1 MADKLFPQNH
11 FYWNC
16 MVKQF
21 TRVKLPAFSSVVML
35 VTLALTLHVGKFK
48 RIWLMRE
55 WFKTEFLIWRSQLVD
70 GVYSTVTLSP
80 ISISME
86 FKKGPQW
93 TFELW
98 WDSFHCTVWKYS
110 FWEAYYCSYY
120 CLICSI
126 YTLWLMSK
134 NLFVEQKHCVCR
146 HGILCFL

>member
-70 GVYSTVTLSP
+70 DVY
-80 ISISME
+80 
-86 FKKGPQW
+86 
-93 TFELW
+93 
-98 WDSFHCTVWKYS
+98 FHCDIISHQYHNGVQKRSTMN
-110 FWEAYYCSYY
+110 FWTLMGLFSLYCVKIFF
-120 CLICSI
+120 LRSI
-126 YTLWLMSK
+126 LLLLLLFDLFYIYIMIDVQKPFRRAKTLCM
-134 NLFVEQKHCVCR
+134 
-146 HGILCFL
+146 